1 LWNYVVPHFQK
12 FLSELELSAA
22 NRIDGEAKAERVAK
36 SLFAD
41 YYPGPFDRSCY
52 SIVGSYAKGTA
63 AKPRSDIDMIFVLPD
78 HEFYRFNNLSGNKQ
92 SQFLQEI
99 KYSLLETFPQTDIR
113 GDGPVVKVPFATYEF
128 EVCPVFRLT
137 DGTFLNAHTKD
148 GGHWGNTHPVAE
160 INWLKSVDA
169 RSFDKATELVK
180 MLKAWK
186 RECNVE
192 VRSICLE
199 TLAIIFVDQWPHR
212 EQPTLYWHDWMVRD
226 FFAWAY
232 QYSMDGRVKPAGI
245 NEWIPA
251 GEWQGK
257 CLSAYGRAVKA
268 CNHEHADEGTLA
280 IDEWQ
285 KIFGYQFRPEPR
297 IYPLASYAAVRM
309 LAGLQS

>member
-1 LWNYVVPHFQK
+1 M
-12 FLSELELSAA
+12 
-22 NRIDGEAKAERVAK
+22 DGEAKAERVAK

-41 YYPGPFDRSCY
+41 YYSGPFDPSCF

-63 AKPRSDIDMIFVLPD
+63 AKPRSDIDMIFILPD
-78 HEFYRFNNLSGNKQ
+78 HEFYRFNALSGNKQ
-92 SQFLQEI
+92 SQLLQEI

-137 DGTFLNAHTKD
+137 DGTFLNAHTKE
-148 GGHWGNTHPVAE
+148 GGHWGHTHPVAE
-160 INWLKSVDA
+160 INWLKAVDA
-169 RSFDKATELVK
+169 RSFYKATQLVK

-186 RECNVE
+186 RECNVG

-199 TLAIIFVDQWPHR
+199 TLAILFVDQWPHR

-232 QYSMDGRVKPAGI
+232 QYSTDGIVKPAGI
-245 NEWIPA
+245 TEWIAA

-257 CLSAYGRAVKA
+257 CLSAYQRAVKA
-268 CNHEHADEGTLA
+268 CIHERADEGDLA
-280 IDEWQ
+280 VDEW
-285 KIFGYQFRPEPR
+285 KKVFGYQFRAEQTVQ
-297 IYPLASYAAVRM
+297 PLAAFAASRFLVAAR
-309 LAGLQS
+309 S